1 MPVWCLKIAWR
12 IRGRRLVRIHQKDG
26 LPSIE
31 GVLVGVAAKR
41 YVVLSAVMLGD
52 GGATELAGHVEVPK
66 ENVMLVQVLP

>member
-1 MPVWCLKIAWR
+1 VPVWVLKIAWK
-12 IRGRRLVRIHQKDG
+12 IRGRKLVRIHQKDG

-41 YVVLSAVMLGD
+41 YILLSASILGD
-52 GGATELAGHVEVPK
+52 GGATELAGHVEIPR

>member
-1 MPVWCLKIAWR
+1 LKIAWK
-12 IRGRRLVRIHQKDG
+12 IRGRKLVRIHQKDG

-41 YVVLSAVMLGD
+41 YILLSASILGD
-52 GGATELAGHVEVPK
+52 GGATELAGHVEIPR

>member
-1 MPVWCLKIAWR
+1 M
-12 IRGRRLVRIHQKDG
+12 RIHQKDG

-41 YVVLSAVMLGD
+41 YILLSASILGD
-52 GGATELAGHVEVPK
+52 GGATELAGHVEIPR

>member
-1 MPVWCLKIAWR
+1 MPVWILKLAWK
-12 IRGRRLVRIHQKDG
+12 IRGRKLVRIHQKDG

-41 YVVLSAVMLGD
+41 YILLSASILGD
-52 GGATELAGHVEVPK
+52 GGATELAGHVEIPK

>member
-1 MPVWCLKIAWR
+1 
-12 IRGRRLVRIHQKDG
+12 LVRIHQKDW

-41 YVVLSAVMLGD
+41 YIVLSAVMLGD

>member
-1 MPVWCLKIAWR
+1 V
-12 IRGRRLVRIHQKDG
+12 HQKDG

-41 YVVLSAVMLGD
+41 YVILSATMLGD
-52 GGATELAGHVEVPK
+52 GGLTELAGHVEVPK